1 MKVLFLPDYS
11 QGNPYQQELARA
23 LERNGVSVTMSN
35 GIGRMP
41 VLGAITTHWKPDIL
55 HLHWPH
61 GFIVAGSSSKTI
73 LIASRFL
80 VELLIVK
87 LLGIKIVWTV
97 HNLLGH
103 ERRHPR
109 LELFFSR
116 IFVRLYDQLIVHCS
130 FAQEAVIQ
138 TYRLPDRFKAKINVI
153 PHGHYLNSYEN
164 KLTQEEARARMGLGK
179 NESVFLYFGR
189 IRPYKGVFQLIDT
202 FRKLESPR
210 ARLFIVGRPANEAI
224 EAALKER
231 SHLDNRISTFLQF
244 IPDREI
250 QLYMNAADVVVLPFQ
265 DILTSGSA
273 LLAMSFSKA
282 VIIPN
287 MGCIPEIVGCQGGFL
302 YDLNK
307 EEGLLEALEIAL
319 EEDLAA
325 MGRHNFDK
333 AKHFDWDIIAQKT
346 VKVYRRC
353 QKSE

>member
-1 MKVLFLPDYS
+1 MNILFIPDYS

-55 HLHWPH
+55 HLHWTH
-61 GFIVAGSSSKTI
+61 GFIVAGSSAKTI
-73 LIASRFL
+73 LKASRFL

-97 HNLLGH
+97 HNLLEH
-103 ERRHPR
+103 ERRQPR
-109 LELFFSR
+109 LELFFNR
-116 IFVRLYDQLIVHCS
+116 IFVRLYDHLIAHCS

-153 PHGHYLNSYEN
+153 PHGHYLDSYEN

-179 NESVFLYFGR
+179 EESVFLYLGQ

-210 ARLFIVGRPANEAI
+210 ARLIIVGRPANEAI

-231 SHLDNRISTFLQF
+231 CQLDNRIRTFLQF

-250 QLYMNAADVVVLPFQ
+250 QLYMNAADVVVLPYQ
-265 DILTSGSA
+265 DILTSSGA
-273 LLAMSFSKA
+273 LLAMSFGKA

-287 MGCIPEIVGCQGGFL
+287 MGCVSEVLDSRGCFL
-302 YDLNK
+302 YNPN
-307 EEGLLEALEIAL
+307 EEKGLLKAMERALEAN
-319 EEDLAA
+319 LAV
-325 MGRHNFDK
+325 MGQYNFDR
-333 AKHFDWDIIAQKT
+333 AKHLDWDGIAQKT
-346 VKVYRRC
+346 IEVYRRC